1 MVTREELVLFW
12 NGTKEELA
20 LTDPNVTLQEEPDL
34 SGREFLTYRLTMDS
48 YQGRRIRAWYSVP
61 KDSPPGRKL
70 PAILAVPGY
79 GGQKSI
85 PTQLVLDGFAV
96 LTLYPRGQGESCLEW
111 ELESGTKLTYQI
123 TDRDKY
129 YYRAPTWTVCGVWT
143 FCRAGTRSMA
153 SGWACGAVARA
164 AA

>member
-1 MVTREELVLFW
+1 MTREELVLFW
-12 NGTKEELA
+12 NSTKEELA

-79 GGQKSI
+79 GGRKSI

-96 LTLYPRGQGESCLEW
+96 LTLYPRG
-111 ELESGTKLTYQI
+111 
-123 TDRDKY
+123 
-129 YYRAPTWTVCGVWT
+129 
-143 FCRAGTRSMA
+143 
-153 SGWACGAVARA
+153 
-164 AA
+164 